1 MMAIARKIWL
11 LEDEPLAAD
20 RFARLLKKIRPDWQ
34 IVHHSERV
42 DDALDFLK
50 EDADYDVIIAD
61 IQLADGLSFEVLAE
75 LPDDRNIPVVFLTA
89 YDEYALRAFE
99 HFSLDYLLKPTGEKE
114 VQRAID
120 KLEHHW
126 QNRAEE
132 PTNELRALLE
142 HFTSSK
148 QSYKTR
154 FLVRLGEKLK
164 FFEVTEILYFFSEE
178 KATYLV
184 TRDHRRHLMDITL
197 EQVHALVDP
206 ARYFRVNRAYL
217 VSVDA
222 LTEISAHSNSRWR
235 LVLSGDASRQVI
247 VARERSTEFKAWL
260 DR

>member
-1 MMAIARKIWL
+1 MATVRKIWL

-20 RFARLLKKIRPDWQ
+20 RFARILKQIRPEWL
-34 IVHHSERV
+34 IVQHSERV
-42 DDALDFLK
+42 DDALDYLK
-50 EDADYDVIIAD
+50 LDADYDAIFSD

-99 HFSLDYLLKPTGEKE
+99 HFSLDYLLKPTSEKDVE
-114 VQRAID
+114 RAID

-126 QNRAEE
+126 KHRDEE

-142 HFTSSK
+142 HFTRTK
-148 QSYKTR
+148 RTFKTR

-164 FFEVTEILYFFSEE
+164 FFEVPEILYFFSEE

-184 TRDHRRHLMDITL
+184 TRDHRRHLIDHTL
-197 EQVHALVDP
+197 EQVVDMVDP
-206 ARYFRVNRAYL
+206 ARYFKVNRAYL
-217 VSVDA
+217 VSAEA

-235 LVLSGDASRQVI
+235 LVLSGDATRPVV
-247 VARERSTEFKAWL
+247 VARERSAEFKAWL